1 MQLRPA
7 RGRRTGQ
14 CPEGD
19 YGMQDFVGPSEESTE
34 STASPVGAA
43 SLQWR
48 KSAHSNPNG
57 SCVELAPL
65 FGGRVA
71 MRNSRH
77 PDGEVLVHAAAEF
90 RAFLL
95 GAKDGEFDYLVDG
108 G

>member
-7 RGRRTGQ
+7 RGRQDRPAR
-14 CPEGD
+14 PEGD
-19 YGMQDFVGPSEESTE
+19 YGMQDFVRPSEESRE
-34 STASPVGAA
+34 SPEGAE
-43 SLQWR
+43 SLRWR
-48 KSAHSNPNG
+48 KSGHSNPNG

-65 FGGRVA
+65 LGGRVA

-77 PDGEVLVHAAAEF
+77 PDGEVLVHAAPEF
-90 RAFLL
+90 RAFLI